1 MSHEAITEEVQ
12 ALERLDLEGL
22 RDEWRRR
29 CGPPPSLRSPD
40 LLRRMLAWRI
50 QAEAFG
56 GLDAETRRRLRQASS
71 TRAQAA
77 GPSLGSRLTR
87 EWKGVAHEV
96 EVVADGF
103 IHHGRKFSS
112 LSQVART
119 ITGVRW
125 NGPRFFG
132 LRGEDQDR

>member
-1 MSHEAITEEVQ
+1 MTDDAITEAVQ
-12 ALERLDLEGL
+12 ALERQDLQGL

-50 QAEAFG
+50 QTEAFG
-56 GLDAETRRRLRQASS
+56 GLDAETRRRLRQASA
-71 TRAQAA
+71 TRATAQA
-77 GPSLGSRLTR
+77 PSPGSRLMR
-87 EWKGVAHEV
+87 EWKGLAHEV

-103 IHHGRKFSS
+103 IHQGRKFNS

-132 LRGEDQDR
+132 LRSEDQDQ